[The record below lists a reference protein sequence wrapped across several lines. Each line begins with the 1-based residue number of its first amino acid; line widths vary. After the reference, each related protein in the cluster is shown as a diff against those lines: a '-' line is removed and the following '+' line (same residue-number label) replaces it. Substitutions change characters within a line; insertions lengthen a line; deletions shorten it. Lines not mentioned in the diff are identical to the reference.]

1 MLLVLFALVVYEME
15 STWFTR
21 FFHASKAEILGEISF
36 YFLLL
41 LANNAL
47 GVNLLRQLG
56 EATTANQETIQG
68 VASLAPQL
76 AMGLLI
82 VVVAPLGEE
91 IICRAVIPRLIF
103 KGTKKLVIWLALL
116 SLPIYT
122 HQVILVPGS
131 SMGACP
137 HLDLGCLPLQTSRIF
152 DFIALYH
159 ECFCLSDN
167 YSGFFSS
174 RLKYGRM
181 IGPMGFIQKLW

>member
-1 MLLVLFALVVYEME
+1 MLLVYLLW
-15 STWFTR
+15 WFMKLSSLDSLDFSR
-21 FFHASKAEILGEISF
+21 IKGRDIGRNFL

-91 IICRAVIPRLIF
+91 IICRAVI
-103 KGTKKLVIWLALL
+103 WLGLL
-116 SLPIYT
+116 FLPIYI
-122 HQVILVPGS
+122 HQVILVPGL

-137 HLDLGCLPLQTSRIF
+137 
-152 DFIALYH
+152 
-159 ECFCLSDN
+159 
-167 YSGFFSS
+167 SS
-174 RLKYGRM
+174 
-181 IGPMGFIQKLW
+181 